1 MLTLTYGKI
10 FDFDEKFILNI
21 QIYKLLDKNKQ
32 IINEFN
38 KIDFNKNC
46 IFLIKFVENYIFK
59 KYRIKLNFIELS
71 KMHFSNQ
78 YDIVNDNVIMNNN
91 IDTLQFKMFQY
102 SIDLTQTLALN
113 TLSLLPLVQLSIMR
127 DIIKPNNILFTKEE
141 IFKLSLIAYIILLK
155 NNFSLI
161 IIKLSDD
168 VIKEYIIKYNLKI
181 SDKTEQFFLDYFNV
195 NGYSLDPE
203 QIFLT
208 YFDLKE

>member
-1 MLTLTYGKI
+1 MY
-10 FDFDEKFILNI
+10 
-21 QIYKLLDKNKQ
+21 
-32 IINEFN
+32 
-38 KIDFNKNC
+38 
-46 IFLIKFVENYIFK
+46 
-59 KYRIKLNFIELS
+59 
-71 KMHFSNQ
+71 FSNQ
-78 YDIVNDNVIMNNN
+78 YDIVNDNIIMNNN
-91 IDTLQFKMFQY
+91 INTLQFKMFQY
-102 SIDLTQTLALN
+102 SINLTQTLALN

-127 DIIKPNNILFTKEE
+127 DIIKPNNTLFTKEE
-141 IFKLSLIAYIILLK
+141 IFKLSLIAYIILSK

-161 IIKLSDD
+161 TIKLSDD